1 MGTFRDT
8 SSGRYLGTATF
19 LEPFGTQVRTATSGY
34 QFRDTRRAATFG
46 SLWGHKFGLAL
57 LGTFGD
63 TSSVRY
69 LETATFWN
77 LWGHKFGPLLWG
89 TFGDTSR
96 TATFGNLWGHKSGCY
111 SWGTCGETSR
121 AATFGNLCVHKSG
134 QYFWEHLHANQVQF
148 RCKLDAKQLQTR

>member
-1 MGTFRDT
+1 M
-8 SSGRYLGTATF
+8 
-19 LEPFGTQVRTATSGY
+19 EPFGTQVRTATSGY

-89 TFGDTSR
+89 TNLGPQVGPLLLGTFGDTSR
-96 TATFGNLWGHKSGCY
+96 
-111 SWGTCGETSR
+111 
-121 AATFGNLCVHKSG
+121 AAILGVPVGKQVGPLLLGILRVHKSG